1 MNCLGK
7 LSRGFGPHAGAGPA
21 AHDHRPYLSR
31 QVPGVA
37 SRNDPGVLWTN
48 RRGEILNLN
57 HAVSDAPGSL
67 ALLELASRAGSIVE
81 VLKF

>member
-7 LSRGFGPHAGAGPA
+7 LSRDSGHMRAPAPPHMITG
-21 AHDHRPYLSR
+21 LILVVMS
-31 QVPGVA
+31 VVSLVA
-37 SRNDPGVLWTN
+37 TDPGVFWTN
-48 RRGEILNLN
+48 RCGEILNLN